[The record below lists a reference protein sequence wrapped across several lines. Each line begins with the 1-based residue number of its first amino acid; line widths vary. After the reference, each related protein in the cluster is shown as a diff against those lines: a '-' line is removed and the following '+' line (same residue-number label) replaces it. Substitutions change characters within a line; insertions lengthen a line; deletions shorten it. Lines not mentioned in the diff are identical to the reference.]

1 MTRIACLLF
10 LVGGCFTTEKPCV
23 QNTRGAGIAD
33 LLYRDPATG
42 QCESFGQPCDTS
54 CGQLCPGY
62 GLAPDWATCGGAC
75 DSLTET
81 QCLATPSCHAAYQ
94 DDSAAHPVFW
104 GCWEMPPSG
113 TLHGSCANLDAQT
126 CSEHDDCFSLYTG
139 PVNQPPNFVPSFE
152 NCQPKIMQAACATLT
167 TETACLARVDCDPI
181 YNGSNCTCDPHG
193 CTCQTEVFDHCK

>member
-1 MTRIACLLF
+1 MKHVAWLF
-10 LVGGCFTTEKPCV
+10 LVLVGGCFTDNKPCL
-23 QNTRGAGIAD
+23 QNTAGIAD
-33 LLYRDPATG
+33 ISYRNPATG
-42 QCESFGQPCDTS
+42 QCQSFGQPCDTS
-54 CGQLCPGY
+54 CGQLCPAGVA
-62 GLAPDWATCGGAC
+62 LPDWGVCGGAC
-75 DSLTET
+75 DALAET
-81 QCLATPSCHAAYQ
+81 QCLATPNCHASYQ

-104 GCWEMPPSG
+104 GCWEMPPTG
-113 TLHGSCANLDAQT
+113 TIHGSCASLDAET

-152 NCQPKIMQAACATLT
+152 SCQPEVQQATCATLT